1 MIFLRFSSNSAA
13 DIAMDRGKGYN
24 ISMNQRK
31 SPKVS
36 TREVRIK
43 VDGIA
48 DSRRKLSE
56 SIEYLLGRQSLDD
69 ITVSEIVEKAGVSR
83 RTFYRHFCDKYEL
96 VNWYYDGFYEESF
109 GSIVLGASLEE
120 ALAQCLRIYRQKRSV
135 LKHAY
140 ESRDIN
146 GLKNHDIEITRRIYE
161 TFLKQRGADI
171 RSEIMWFSIEM
182 AVRGG
187 SDMVIQWILGNI
199 ELPAEK
205 MARLICETLP
215 EEIKKYQ
222 MSPVTHV

>member
-1 MIFLRFSSNSAA
+1 MDEKA
-13 DIAMDRGKGYN
+13 DG
-24 ISMNQRK
+24 RK
-31 SPKVS
+31 KM
-36 TREVRIK
+36 
-43 VDGIA
+43 
-48 DSRRKLSE
+48 SE
-56 SIEYLLGRQSLDD
+56 AIEYLLGRKSLDD
-69 ITVSEIVEKAGVSR
+69 IPVSEIVEKAGISR

-96 VNWYYDGFYEESF
+96 VNWYYDEFYEESF
-109 GSIVLGASLEE
+109 GSIVMGAGLEE
-120 ALAQCLRIYRQKRSV
+120 ALVQCLRIYWQKRNV

-146 GLKNHDIEITRRIYE
+146 GLKNHDIQITRRIYE

-187 SDMVIQWILGNI
+187 SDMVIQWMLGNI

-215 EEIKKYQ
+215 EAIKKYQ
-222 MSPVTHV
+222 MQPVTHV

>member
-1 MIFLRFSSNSAA
+1 M
-13 DIAMDRGKGYN
+13 DVAMDAGKGYN
-24 ISMNQRK
+24 ISMNQDKRHK
-31 SPKVS
+31 IS
-36 TREVRIK
+36 TREVRFALDEITDIRK
-43 VDGIA
+43 
-48 DSRRKLSE
+48 KLSE
-56 SIEYLLGRQSLDD
+56 AMEYLLSRKKLDD
-69 ITVSEIVEKAGVSR
+69 IPVSEIAKMAGVSR

-96 VNWYYDGFYEESF
+96 VNWYYDEFYEESF
-109 GSIVLGASLEE
+109 GSIVLGAGLEE
-120 ALAQCLRIYRQKRSV
+120 ALTQCLKIYRQKRSV

-171 RSEIMWFSIEM
+171 RSEIMWFSIEI

-187 SDMVIQWILGNI
+187 SDMVIQWMLGNI
-199 ELPAEK
+199 DLPAEK

>member
-1 MIFLRFSSNSAA
+1 
-13 DIAMDRGKGYN
+13 MDAGKGYN
-24 ISMNQRK
+24 ISMNQDKRHK
-31 SPKVS
+31 IS
-36 TREVRIK
+36 TREVRFAFDEITDIRK
-43 VDGIA
+43 
-48 DSRRKLSE
+48 KLSE
-56 SIEYLLGRQSLDD
+56 AMEYLLSRKNLDD
-69 ITVSEIVEKAGVSR
+69 IPVSEIAKMAGVSR

-96 VNWYYDGFYEESF
+96 VNWYYDEFYEESF
-109 GSIVLGASLEE
+109 GSIVLGAGLEE
-120 ALAQCLRIYRQKRSV
+120 ALTQCLKIYRQKRSV

-171 RSEIMWFSIEM
+171 RSEIMWFSIEI

-187 SDMVIQWILGNI
+187 SDMVIQWMLGNI
-199 ELPAEK
+199 DLPAEK

>member
-1 MIFLRFSSNSAA
+1 
-13 DIAMDRGKGYN
+13 MDAGKGYN
-24 ISMNQRK
+24 ISMNQDKRHK
-31 SPKVS
+31 IS
-36 TREVRIK
+36 TREVRFALDEITDIRK
-43 VDGIA
+43 
-48 DSRRKLSE
+48 KLSE
-56 SIEYLLGRQSLDD
+56 AMEYLLSRKNLDD
-69 ITVSEIVEKAGVSR
+69 IPVSEIAKMAGVSR

-96 VNWYYDGFYEESF
+96 VNWYYDEFYEESF
-109 GSIVLGASLEE
+109 GSIVLGLK
-120 ALAQCLRIYRQKRSV
+120 IYRQKRSV

-171 RSEIMWFSIEM
+171 RSEIMWFSIEI

-187 SDMVIQWILGNI
+187 SDMVIQWMLGNI
-199 ELPAEK
+199 DLPAEK